1 MADRRDKITI
11 PESPICPNCSAP
23 EQHSNFCTNC
33 GAEITPE
40 PDSTSV
46 NSIFLTILIFPFG
59 LIIAA
64 YHFSLVILIFP
75 FSLIF
80 DLIKKTFPFTR
91 IVVRSIVGII
101 GGLLTLVGGV
111 LVLLLGSL
119 VIFAIFGFFF
129 FNFATDNQ
137 GRWVWE
143 RAKTAEERWTEIEQ
157 ECKEMSSS
165 ASLMFFNK
173 NIDKDKM
180 RECLEGYSQ
189 RNAAAYTNTTII
201 ASNIGT
207 EFKTILLNAKG
218 SNYTDALEEFRL
230 QEEAEL
236 KESELKKADK
246 ERRWALHGLTATEAA
261 AKAPEYY
268 RACLKDT
275 SFLGWGPF
283 HGFIRKG
290 KARECFI
297 ARHEDLFDSLS
308 VHTIRDMQFRGW
320 SSQKEDVRDILM
332 YINRPESEKLL
343 EKKKEGLAQ
352 AANKEKPTKKCS
364 IDLQSYPTEL
374 EVTDFTDSNYSG
386 VYQLDGTYNCRPKW
400 TNFTCGKH
408 GDGSDITCYL
418 FLSPEKAGTKSG
430 TWVVQPL
437 PPSDE
442 WNAGAYYRCPGMPW
456 ESCSPG
462 WIGGKSVTI
471 KK

>member
-1 MADRRDKITI
+1 MSSQEAGT
-11 PESPICPNCSAP
+11 CPSCSSK
-23 EQHSNFCTNC
+23 EQHSDFCTKC
-33 GAEITPE
+33 GAEINQK
-40 PDSTSV
+40 PDSFS
-46 NSIFLTILIFPFG
+46 NIPIFLKILIFPFS
-59 LIIAA
+59 LIVIV

-75 FSLIF
+75 LSLIF
-80 DLIKKTFPFTR
+80 ALIKKISLVTGV
-91 IVVRSIVGII
+91 VVRVIAAILTGFVAII
-101 GGLLTLVGGV
+101 AAIFMGLLFL
-111 LVLLLGSL
+111 L
-119 VIFAIFGFFF
+119 VIFAVFGFFF

-143 RAKTAEERWTEIEQ
+143 RAKTAQERWTEIEQ

-201 ASNIGT
+201 ASNIET

-332 YINRPESEKLL
+332 YINRPESEKL
-343 EKKKEGLAQ
+343 
-352 AANKEKPTKKCS
+352 P
-364 IDLQSYPTEL
+364 
-374 EVTDFTDSNYSG
+374 SG
-386 VYQLDGTYNCRPKW
+386 Q
-400 TNFTCGKH
+400 
-408 GDGSDITCYL
+408 
-418 FLSPEKAGTKSG
+418 
-430 TWVVQPL
+430 
-437 PPSDE
+437 
-442 WNAGAYYRCPGMPW
+442 
-456 ESCSPG
+456 
-462 WIGGKSVTI
+462 
-471 KK
+471 

>member
-1 MADRRDKITI
+1 MVRRNKITI
-11 PESPICPNCSAP
+11 PKSPVCPNCSSPA
-23 EQHSNFCTNC
+23 QHSDFCTKC
-33 GAEITPE
+33 GAEINQK
-40 PDSTSV
+40 PDSSSV
-46 NSIFLTILIFPFG
+46 NSIFLTILAFPFG

-80 DLIKKTFPFTR
+80 TLIKKIFPFTYTIGR
-91 IVVRSIVGII
+91 PIFVII

-143 RAKTAEERWTEIEQ
+143 RAKTAEERWTEIEE
-157 ECKEMSSS
+157 ECKEKSSS

-180 RECLEGYSQ
+180 RECLEGYSR

-207 EFKTILLNAKG
+207 EFKTTLLNAKG

-230 QEEAEL
+230 QEEAKL
-236 KESELKKADK
+236 KESELKKAAI
-246 ERRWALHGLTATEAA
+246 ERRWALDGLTATGAA
-261 AKAPEYY
+261 IKAPEYY

-297 ARHEDLFDSLS
+297 ERHEDLFDSLS

>member
-1 MADRRDKITI
+1 MCIRDRKISLVTGVVVRVI
-11 PESPICPNCSAP
+11 AAI
-23 EQHSNFCTNC
+23 
-33 GAEITPE
+33 
-40 PDSTSV
+40 
-46 NSIFLTILIFPFG
+46 LTGFVA
-59 LIIAA
+59 IIAA
-64 YHFSLVILIFP
+64 IFM
-75 FSLIF
+75 
-80 DLIKKTFPFTR
+80 
-91 IVVRSIVGII
+91 
-101 GGLLTLVGGV
+101 GLLFL
-111 LVLLLGSL
+111 L
-119 VIFAIFGFFF
+119 VIFAVFGFFF

-143 RAKTAEERWTEIEQ
+143 RDKTVEERWTEIEQ
-157 ECKEMSSS
+157 ECKEISSS

-201 ASNIGT
+201 ASNIET
-207 EFKTILLNAKG
+207 EFKTILLKAKG

-236 KESELKKADK
+236 KESELRKADK
-246 ERRWALHGLTATEAA
+246 ESRWALHGLTATEAA

-332 YINRPESEKLL
+332 YINRPESEKL
-343 EKKKEGLAQ
+343 
-352 AANKEKPTKKCS
+352 P
-364 IDLQSYPTEL
+364 
-374 EVTDFTDSNYSG
+374 SG
-386 VYQLDGTYNCRPKW
+386 Q
-400 TNFTCGKH
+400 
-408 GDGSDITCYL
+408 
-418 FLSPEKAGTKSG
+418 
-430 TWVVQPL
+430 
-437 PPSDE
+437 
-442 WNAGAYYRCPGMPW
+442 
-456 ESCSPG
+456 
-462 WIGGKSVTI
+462 
-471 KK
+471 